1 MIRKFNQNGF
11 VILQSVNFKHIKND
25 IKKNIRITLEEILRK
40 KKIKIKKVKSFDKF
54 LTEIYKKDINR

>member
-25 IKKNIRITLEEILRK
+25 IENISFISFFLSRIGI
-40 KKIKIKKVKSFDKF
+40 F
-54 LTEIYKKDINR
+54 LTIKSGIEREKN